1 MLWPGASLPT
11 AEGQLPVCYWQNMLG
26 PHGPPGPPGVSVGW
40 RGGTAASLR
49 GRGGRKQGDSVHLG
63 QSRGRQRAEDGEKED
78 VPPSLAPS
86 GNPEQKEMLS

>member
-1 MLWPGASLPT
+1 MLL
-11 AEGQLPVCYWQNMLG
+11 AEHARPSWAPWTPWGFSGLG
-26 PHGPPGPPGVSVGW
+26 
-40 RGGTAASLR
+40 GGTAASLR